1 MVQFLHPG
9 GEHEPDTEGGK
20 RWNRG
25 AHRRKFLVAEGT
37 CARNGESHDGQ
48 IAFWGE
54 WEPPSRLISEF
65 PGANVVEPWQRLPR
79 YLMEP
84 TLEQPGSF
92 KDLQNTDPCVFG
104 GFWYTGCQQRATN
117 AVRWLAPGSVVL
129 FGSRAGTRS
138 SPAFVLDTVFVVAS
152 YVDHDASS
160 FRTLLRGK
168 VPDAYF
174 VTTLEAWYWGTQADP
189 SDPGYRLYFGATREA
204 PVNGTFSFFPA
215 MPRTSQDR
223 GFPRPR
229 ISDETISN
237 GKSQGYKLTEVGM
250 DGAAAA
256 WARVSDQV
264 LASGLWLGTGA
275 KMPSFPPSELAVD
288 SGTE

>member
-1 MVQFLHPG
+1 MDERRFVVQFLHPG
-9 GEHEPDTEGGK
+9 GEHAPDTQVGK

-25 AHRRKFLVAEGT
+25 AHARKFLVAEGN
-37 CARNGESHDGQ
+37 CARGDESHDGQ
-48 IAFWGE
+48 VAFWGE
-54 WEPPSRLISEF
+54 WEPTSRLVSDLAA
-65 PGANVVEPWQRLPR
+65 ANVAEPWQRFPR
-79 YLMEP
+79 YLMAP
-84 TLEQPGSF
+84 TLEQPDSF
-92 KDLQNTDPCVFG
+92 NELRNTDPCVLG

-129 FGSRAGTRS
+129 FGSRAGPRP

-152 YVDHDASS
+152 YVDHNASS

-174 VTTLEAWYWGTQADP
+174 VSTLEPWYWGTQSDP

-204 PVNGTFSFFPA
+204 PLNGMFSFFPA
-215 MPRTSQDR
+215 EPWTSQVR

-229 ISDETISN
+229 ITDETVSN
-237 GKSQGYKLTEVGM
+237 GKSQGYKLTEVSM

-256 WARVSDQV
+256 WARVCDQV
-264 LASGLWLGTGA
+264 LAADLWLGTSA
-275 KMPSFPPSELAVD
+275 KMPA
-288 SGTE
+288 